1 MIREYIRMKKNEW
14 KVKAQFYGVISSF
27 LDSQKDIVNFVR
39 KLYNALKDVE
49 GAELRDMLV
58 SKIVEAIREEG

>member
-14 KVKAQFYGVISSF
+14 KVKAQFYGVISFF
-27 LDSQKDIVNFVR
+27 LDSQKDIVAFVR
-39 KLYNALKDVE
+39 KMYDALKDVE